1 MKKVLYIFS
10 LIGLLAFSS
19 CADELNTEPTDKVS
33 GSTIFADAS
42 SAETAI
48 NGVYRMLYVAGWSSN
63 WGSENCGQT
72 AIQLLGDL
80 MAEDH
85 LMKEQGQ
92 GWFYEDY
99 RLNVHGDYSNK
110 AGRPYSIWNFY
121 YTIVSNVNYIIAS
134 ENTMGG
140 DPELKNSVVGQ
151 AYAMRAF
158 AYYYLIQLYQQ
169 TYKGHEDAPGVPLY
183 TGATVAGSEGSP
195 RGTVQG
201 VYTQIN
207 SDIEKAI
214 DLLGS
219 ISNKVQTHV
228 SHIDYYVANGIKA
241 RICLTQHDYAGAAT
255 AAAEALKKPSLK
267 VATIAELGG
276 NNSVK
281 TADVLWGMEIIA
293 DQSSGLQGFFSKSSL
308 RNIVLSIVRH
318 TLSRS
323 SILIRPSFAA

>member
-1 MKKVLYIFS
+1 
-10 LIGLLAFSS
+10 
-19 CADELNTEPTDKVS
+19 
-33 GSTIFADAS
+33 
-42 SAETAI
+42 
-48 NGVYRMLYVAGWSSN
+48 
-63 WGSENCGQT
+63 
-72 AIQLLGDL
+72 

-169 TYKGHEDAPGVPLY
+169 TYKGHEDAPVYLVYRGN
-183 TGATVAGSEGSP
+183 GCRFEGSP

-241 RICLTQHDYAGAAT
+241 RICLYST
-255 AAAEALKKPSLK
+255 
-267 VATIAELGG
+267 
-276 NNSVK
+276 
-281 TADVLWGMEIIA
+281 
-293 DQSSGLQGFFSKSSL
+293 
-308 RNIVLSIVRH
+308 
-318 TLSRS
+318 
-323 SILIRPSFAA
+323 